1 MKSPIRA
8 ILAIIFISTG
18 TLADSATDI
27 IKDTNFKSGLVVHL
41 GCGDGNLTTALHV
54 NGRCLVCMGRRLENA
69 KRL

>member
-1 MKSPIRA
+1 VKSLVGVL
-8 ILAIIFISTG
+8 LAGMFISTG

-54 NGRCLVCMGRRLENA
+54 NGRCLVCMGRRLENE